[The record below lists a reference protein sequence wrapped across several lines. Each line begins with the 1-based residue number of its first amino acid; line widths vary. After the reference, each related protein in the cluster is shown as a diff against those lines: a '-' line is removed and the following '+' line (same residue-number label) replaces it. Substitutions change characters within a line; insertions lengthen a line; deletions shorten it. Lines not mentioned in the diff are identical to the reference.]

1 MKNNFILA
9 IVLVIAISTSTI
21 CLVFSLP
28 INDLNVRRQ
37 KESFSLETGQTFSL
51 FTSFTE
57 SINKIQITLTSG
69 TTFNVSYKLSS
80 DTPTVVINESYTYN
94 HTFILSNIVF
104 FNVISQ
110 ISHIEGLIEIDY
122 GPATSI
128 P

>member
-1 MKNNFILA
+1 MKNNFNLA
-9 IVLVIAISTSTI
+9 IVLVIAISISTI

-37 KESFSLETGQTFSL
+37 KESFSLETGQIFSL

-69 TTFNVSYKLSS
+69 STFNVSYKLSS
-80 DTPTVVINESYTYN
+80 DTPTVAINESFTYN
-94 HTFILSNIVF
+94 HTFIFSNIVF
-104 FNVISQ
+104 FNVISP